1 MKPCIK
7 MFIAAEK
14 PIPKNTTV
22 STNSVEDIIVPSN
35 KRGFSA
41 APSAWQSETVTFSG
55 TVGPRICVRNDLL
68 LADEKNVYASTGN
81 RWWHHDMCPAKV
93 DFIASSSPAVRL
105 QFLCIAAVILKSPI
119 QLTMQQRVE
128 L

>member
-7 MFIAAEK
+7 MFIAADK

-22 STNSVEDIIVPSN
+22 STNSVEDIIVPSS

-55 TVGPRICVRNDLL
+55 TVGPRICVRNDLQ
-68 LADEKNVYASTGN
+68 LADEK
-81 RWWHHDMCPAKV
+81 MCMHLRE
-93 DFIASSSPAVRL
+93 IAGGIMICAP
-105 QFLCIAAVILKSPI
+105 QG
-119 QLTMQQRVE
+119 
-128 L
+128 